1 MLYSRNLI
9 TQSDSVSGYNNAV
22 RQVNKT
28 NEGNIKYLKE
38 QYEKRQNSYQDL
50 QAAKE
55 SLDSAVDTLKRYIA
69 CLNELVGAL

>member
-9 TQSDSVSGYNNAV
+9 TQSDDVAGYNNAV

-28 NEGNIKYLKE
+28 NEANINYLKE

-50 QAAKE
+50 QLAKE
-55 SLDSAVDTLKRYIA
+55 SLDSAVATLKRYIA